1 MTILVLVRVVVKIQL
16 KTTYVIIVELDFV
29 KLVCK
34 KITKNNSEFENKKT
48 ELLRYKPLRSK
59 QNPI

>member
-16 KTTYVIIVELDFV
+16 KTMYVIIVELDFV

-59 QNPI
+59 

>member
-16 KTTYVIIVELDFV
+16 RTMYVIIVELDFV

-34 KITKNNSEFENKKT
+34 KITKNKSEFENQKA
-48 ELLRYKPLRSK
+48 ELLRYKRLRSK
-59 QNPI
+59 QNPK

>member
-16 KTTYVIIVELDFV
+16 KTMYVIIVELDFV

-34 KITKNNSEFENKKT
+34 KITKNNSEFENQKT
-48 ELLRYKPLRSK
+48 ELLRYKSLRSK
-59 QNPI
+59 QNPK

>member
-16 KTTYVIIVELDFV
+16 KTMYVIIVELDFV

-59 QNPI
+59 QNPK